1 MNYNKLKSILEE
13 YQEFVLVCH
22 VDPDG
27 DAIGSLSAMAEMLEA
42 LGKKV
47 HRVCKNTVPTVF
59 SFLIETDLVQN
70 DWPTNLPAGGWAI
83 ILLDNGDFRRT
94 GFPDE
99 ITKARNS
106 QIPIVNIDH
115 HPKNDLWRIAKINC
129 VDDTASSTGEMLYRI
144 FTEFEWTIINS
155 IATAL
160 LAGIFYDTGSFQH
173 QNTTPKVLEMTG
185 DLLRL
190 GAKLKLITQKM
201 VNDRSIS
208 LFKLWGIALSRL
220 TVNNKYNISYSIITR
235 QDLAETEATEVEI
248 LGLVNLLNT
257 NAESRLTLLL
267 YESENGKIKGSLRT
281 ENNDLN
287 MSKFAASLNGGGHKK
302 AAGFMLGGKIVCAGD
317 GWKIV

>member
-1 MNYNKLKSILEE
+1 
-13 YQEFVLVCH
+13 LVCH

-27 DAIGSLSAMAEMLEA
+27 DAIGSLSAMAEILES

-47 HRVCKNTVPTVF
+47 YRVCKNTVPTVF

-70 DWPTNLPAGGWAI
+70 DWPTDLPVIDSEVAQTRGAGGWAI

-106 QIPIVNIDH
+106 AIPIINIDH

-144 FTEFEWTIINS
+144 FAEFEWTITNS

-160 LAGIFYDTGSFQH
+160 LAGVFYDTGSFQH

-185 DLLRL
+185 DLLRH

-220 TVNNKYNISYSIITR
+220 TVNDKYNISYSIITR
-235 QDLAETEATEVEI
+235 NDLIQTEATEVEI

-302 AAGFMLGGKIVCAGD
+302 AAGFSIQGLIKHDGKN
-317 GWKIV
+317 WKIE